1 MNCKN
6 CEGYDTAFGCGIFK
20 CNNILSKRLDAY
32 EEAEKQGLLIR
43 LPRKLG
49 DDTVYAII
57 PTPLLDSKMIIVPIV
72 RCGEC
77 RHWKR
82 IRNDCI
88 LASCELDAVVR
99 SEDFFCADGRR
110 KDDDKNI

>member
-43 LPRKLG
+43 LPCKLG
-49 DDTVYAII
+49 DTVYHIVSHTVDVTGYRMEWELETTVKPTAFRIWMMDAIGK
-57 PTPLLDSKMIIVPIV
+57 TVFLTREEAEAKLKELK
-72 RCGEC
+72 GEAQ
-77 RHWKR
+77 
-82 IRNDCI
+82 D
-88 LASCELDAVVR
+88 V
-99 SEDFFCADGRR
+99 
-110 KDDDKNI
+110 